1 LVEREDDVATD
12 RPAPAN
18 GLDVHEVEDGFVVFD
33 ASTDRVHYLNPTA
46 SVVFSLCDGIRTT
59 EEVAELVRSAWEL
72 ETAPLSD
79 VSDCI
84 AQLRDEGVLR

>member
-1 LVEREDDVATD
+1 MTAD

-46 SVVFSLCDGIRTT
+46 TVVFSLCDGTRTT
-59 EEVAELVRSAWEL
+59 AEIAELVRSAWDL
-72 ETAPLSD
+72 DTPPVDD
-79 VSDCI
+79 VAACV

>member
-1 LVEREDDVATD
+1 VDAD

-46 SVVFSLCDGIRTT
+46 TVVFSLCDGTRTT

-72 ETAPLSD
+72 DDPPVGD
-79 VSDCI
+79 VAACI
-84 AQLRDEGVLR
+84 AQLRDEGVLRGRPQA

>member
-1 LVEREDDVATD
+1 MTAD

-46 SVVFSLCDGIRTT
+46 TVVFSLCDGTRST
-59 EEVAELVRSAWEL
+59 EEVAELVQSAWDL
-72 ETAPLSD
+72 DAAARSTSSSRASP
-79 VSDCI
+79 
-84 AQLRDEGVLR
+84 QLRDEGVLTAA